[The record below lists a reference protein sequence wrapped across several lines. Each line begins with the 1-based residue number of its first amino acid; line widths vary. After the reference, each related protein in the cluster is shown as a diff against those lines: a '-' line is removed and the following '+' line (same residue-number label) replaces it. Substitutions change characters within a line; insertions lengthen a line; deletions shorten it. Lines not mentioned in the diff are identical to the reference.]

1 MFLFQR
7 LSDTLRAHPAALVGE
22 CGLDR
27 ARRGLAT
34 IEQQVI
40 KRICDVSQKG
50 VFPIGPLSALI
61 WYSWE
66 YAPLS
71 DNKIGVP
78 FSQLEPLSAL
88 TLSSW
93 ECLCVSCVG
102 RAPCVGRSLL
112 VSGALCVGALC
123 VGWSPVGPS
132 PPVFDPR
139 HVGIR
144 SRAPTVFSNAAENRI
159 IRGWAY
165 PPQPRVPTPIKDQR
179 VNSHQM
185 GTLDKLRVNSQYKG
199 VCDLCVI

>member
-1 MFLFQR
+1 VFLFQR

-132 PPVFDPR
+132 PPVSDSR
-139 HVGIR
+139 HVDIR
-144 SRAPTVFSNAAENRI
+144 SRDGSRSCARSHGWYPLPRWENALLSDNTMYRY
-159 IRGWAY
+159 IR
-165 PPQPRVPTPIKDQR
+165 PQASRYIPGSSP
-179 VNSHQM
+179 
-185 GTLDKLRVNSQYKG
+185 
-199 VCDLCVI
+199 